1 MPTLTG
7 RTPAEDAAI
16 VPTADLVGDVEV
28 ELTLL
33 GRHAMHSSQH
43 TEDRQLDRS
52 GYHLLGRLERT
63 PLSLKQ
69 LAEAFRL
76 DQSTVNRQVNALQK
90 AGHVERIA
98 DPDGGTALLI
108 RPTTAGRRALRRDR
122 DVARSQ
128 VARVLGDWSDRD
140 VAALHRLLRK
150 FNTSIEGLEGTPWP
164 RS

>member
-7 RTPAEDAAI
+7 RTPAEDATIA
-16 VPTADLVGDVEV
+16 PSADLVGDVEV

-108 RPTTAGRRALRRDR
+108 RPTTAGRRAK
-122 DVARSQ
+122 RSAGSTSACQ
-128 VARVLGDWSDRD
+128 TRAVSGPTPGTDWWSRN
-140 VAALHRLLRK
+140 RSSS
-150 FNTSIEGLEGTPWP
+150 TSCCACF
-164 RS
+164 S